1 MGTQLLIGTG
11 LGNVVEKSPGF
22 PGFEKAAIEYGCYSL
37 VCLYHVFLWGN
48 WGTCRL
54 HKMPESAD

>member
-22 PGFEKAAIEYGCYSL
+22 PGFEKAAI
-37 VCLYHVFLWGN
+37 
-48 WGTCRL
+48 
-54 HKMPESAD
+54 